1 MKDQIQRSD
10 SDLIFCDRIIHCW
23 RRLSYFRPAHNEL
36 YLPKNRCKLIFMPNI
51 IYINIKRTFLKKIS
65 RNPLYH
71 IHIFGRTTVYTY
83 VYDELHFW
91 YLKRVVTQMS
101 RVSSFNVKNVSTW
114 NNAVYYTHENYV
126 FTFVL
131 CLDFKSSGTHKNFRI
146 SLTCLVSGF
155 KKTLFFLMSHSYT
168 IKSRDLNLSWNL
180 NFETFHM

>member
-1 MKDQIQRSD
+1 MQTNIYAKYHLSKHKEDILEENFKKPLVPYSHFWQD
-10 SDLIFCDRIIHCW
+10 HCV
-23 RRLSYFRPAHNEL
+23 
-36 YLPKNRCKLIFMPNI
+36 YL
-51 IYINIKRTFLKKIS
+51 
-65 RNPLYH
+65 
-71 IHIFGRTTVYTY
+71 YTY